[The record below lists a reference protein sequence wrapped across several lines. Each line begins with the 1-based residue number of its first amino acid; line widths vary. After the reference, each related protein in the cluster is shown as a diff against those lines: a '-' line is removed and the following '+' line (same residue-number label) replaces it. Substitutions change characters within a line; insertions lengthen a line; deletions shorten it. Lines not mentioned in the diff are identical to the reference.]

1 MWGYSKDFQFTSLFN
16 ASIAVSVVN
25 LFKHHQE
32 NVFNHTD
39 DKLLI
44 GGQQLLT
51 NVLFSALAFP

>member
-1 MWGYSKDFQFTSLFN
+1 LFN

-32 NVFNHTD
+32 NVSNPTD

-51 NVLFSALAFP
+51 NALFSALAFS